1 MCFNSKIIE
10 NNKKTLENDKKIN
23 IFFIITL
30 YNIIV
35 FNYNKYNETNKAL
48 TPKET
53 EMETNEMTNKQKA
66 NELQNLLEL
75 HKRMTKEEFE
85 RYLKQEI
92 KKLE

>member
-1 MCFNSKIIE
+1 
-10 NNKKTLENDKKIN
+10 
-23 IFFIITL
+23 
-30 YNIIV
+30 
-35 FNYNKYNETNKAL
+35 
-48 TPKET
+48 
-53 EMETNEMTNKQKA
+53 METNEMTNKQKA